1 MKADALFINL
11 LSDFG
16 FKRMLLYFVNLTNF
30 AGSKEKFDFSDER
43 QKWAYHI
50 ANMEN
55 LSEADIPKDDAI
67 IQNLFEECR
76 ISKLSAME
84 KVKYRKSLNDYEDVK
99 RMQSYYFE
107 QGEEKGF
114 AKGEAKGK
122 AEGKAEGRAEGRA
135 EGAAEAK
142 RQMALSMLEKGFD
155 IKFISEVT
163 GLSETEVQSIN
174 CEH

>member
-1 MKADALFINL
+1 
-11 LSDFG
+11 
-16 FKRMLLYFVNLTNF
+16 
-30 AGSKEKFDFSDER
+30 
-43 QKWAYHI
+43 
-50 ANMEN
+50 
-55 LSEADIPKDDAI
+55 
-67 IQNLFEECR
+67 
-76 ISKLSAME
+76 ME

>member
-1 MKADALFINL
+1 
-11 LSDFG
+11 
-16 FKRMLLYFVNLTNF
+16 
-30 AGSKEKFDFSDER
+30 
-43 QKWAYHI
+43 
-50 ANMEN
+50 
-55 LSEADIPKDDAI
+55 
-67 IQNLFEECR
+67 
-76 ISKLSAME
+76 ME

-122 AEGKAEGRAEGRA
+122 AEGKAEGRAEGKA

-142 RQMALSMLEKGFD
+142 RQMVLSMLAKRFD
-155 IKFISEVT
+155 IKLISELT
-163 GLSETEVQSIN
+163 GLSETEVLDIS

>member
-1 MKADALFINL
+1 
-11 LSDFG
+11 
-16 FKRMLLYFVNLTNF
+16 
-30 AGSKEKFDFSDER
+30 
-43 QKWAYHI
+43 
-50 ANMEN
+50 
-55 LSEADIPKDDAI
+55 
-67 IQNLFEECR
+67 
-76 ISKLSAME
+76 ME

-122 AEGKAEGRAEGRA
+122 AEGKAEG
-135 EGAAEAK
+135 AAEAK
-142 RQMALSMLEKGFD
+142 LKMVLSMLEKGLD

-163 GLSETEVQSIN
+163 GLSENEIQNIG